1 MGGGGSAAGANLRD
15 ADRKRIMTAGSMR
28 CDAWLAAAAVT
39 VCLVV
44 GSTSAYAADSERV
57 RVGLTHTPGAGA
69 LFIAAERYF
78 AGQGLEARIEFLP
91 SDALV
96 ATRVA
101 SGELDI
107 GLAELDGPFFDYAA
121 KHRLMLFA
129 SEFSDQAG
137 YPANA
142 LLIGNKAHQA
152 GFRTMRDLPHKRIG
166 MTSPDTG
173 VRYSLQRVAVRYG
186 LDPNSI
192 ETAWLKTYAGELA
205 ALDRGEIDAA
215 MLPFEMALT
224 LLKDREG
231 ASIIRL
237 SDLNEWQE
245 GVVFARKET
254 IDTRRLAI
262 VAFVQAYQLG
272 AADYDL
278 TFQQRGDDGHVL
290 PGPHYTEYL
299 TLIGREAKVA
309 PPLLERTLRYCDRL
323 ARLNVTDVGRQL
335 QFWQDLGFVDKR
347 IDPAD
352 LLDLSFIG
360 QHIE

>member
-1 MGGGGSAAGANLRD
+1 
-15 ADRKRIMTAGSMR
+15 MR
-28 CDAWLAAAAVT
+28 CDAWVAAAAVT
-39 VCLVV
+39 FCLVV
-44 GSTSAYAADSERV
+44 GSTGASTADSERV

-78 AGQGLEARIEFLP
+78 AGQGLEARIEFLA

-107 GLAELDGPFFDYAA
+107 GLAELDAPFFGSAA

-129 SEFSDQAG
+129 SEFSDQTG

-142 LLIGNKAHQA
+142 LLISNKAHQA

-166 MTSPDTG
+166 MTSPGTG
-173 VRYSLQRVAVRYG
+173 ARYSLQRIAVRYG
-186 LDPNSI
+186 LDSNSI
-192 ETAWLKTYAGELA
+192 ETVWLKTYAGELA
-205 ALDRGEIDAA
+205 ALARGEIDAA
-215 MLPFEMALT
+215 MLPFEMAST
-224 LLKDREG
+224 LLKAG
-231 ASIIRL
+231 KGVSIIRL

-254 IDTRRLAI
+254 IDTRRRAI
-262 VAFVQAYQLG
+262 AAFVRAYQLG

-290 PGPHYTEYL
+290 PGPHYAEYL
-299 TLIGREAKVA
+299 TLIGRQAKVA
-309 PPLLERTLRYCDRL
+309 PTLLERTLRYCDRL
-323 ARLNVTDVGRQL
+323 ARLDVTDIGRQL
-335 QFWQDLGFVDKR
+335 EFWQDLGFVDKR
-347 IDPAD
+347 IAPAD
-352 LLDLSFIG
+352 LLDLSFID
-360 QHIE
+360 QHIQ